1 MTSQVFLQV
10 FHTQVSQH
18 YALIFLV
25 QTMGLLSPVAFVHWI
40 E

>member
-25 QTMGLLSPVAFVHWI
+25 QTMAVPMAFVHWI